1 MNKQPKYKIDNARLS
16 RLVAKAQNGSRKAM
30 EDVINMVSGYLYY
43 YSLTLL
49 GDEEQ
54 AKDAVQDIL
63 LTILKK
69 LDTLDDPKAFLGWM
83 KTIAANY
90 CKTKLSRTKEHISI
104 DEGTWEFAD
113 ENDQI
118 CPEKSAETE
127 EVCGYVR
134 EAVRALKHR
143 EKPPV
148 LRASVHEK
156 ISGAIRRRGS
166 RLLRG
171 TAHVRDI
178 VQPDPGRGKA
188 KEYSDPVRDTGRRN
202 QGSGCQSLVSVRL
215 IAYKSGGCRSCVPY
229 HRRRNRRRC
238 DVREIERG

>member
-69 LDTLDDPKAFLGWM
+69 LDTLDEPKAFLGWM

-90 CKTKLSRTKEHISI
+90 CKAKLSRTKEHISI
-104 DEGTWEFAD
+104 DEDTWEFAD

-134 EAVRALKHR
+134 EAVRAL
-143 EKPPV
+143 PQ
-148 LRASVHEK
+148 
-156 ISGAIRRRGS
+156 
-166 RLLRG
+166 LLRESVMMFYFNQMSVKQI
-171 TAHVRDI
+171 ADI
-178 VQPDPGRGKA
+178 
-188 KEYSDPVRDTGRRN
+188 
-202 QGSGCQSLVSVRL
+202 L
-215 IAYKSGGCRSCVPY
+215 RSTKTP
-229 HRRRNRRRC
+229 
-238 DVREIERG
+238 